1 MLFAVRFTPIRGF
14 YASNSCRVIGL
25 ALSSLLWLYSE
36 SYRGI
41 SCRACGFYPN
51 FTRMI
56 LEFHLLSVS
65 QASDALNFTA
75 VNAMYGKW
83 FAVPSQDEGI
93 DDTILAGEPDII
105 LYSCLVGACGI
116 NAFTIGVKPLAYF
129 QQYLLLVFGNCAV
142 ALGRNI
148 QAKVSTTSYVVHK
161 VADNAVGI
169 LQFKSLYVSELIAN
183 GVVHLPVARSQ

>member
-56 LEFHLLSVS
+56 LEFHLFSVC

-75 VNAMYGKW
+75 INAMYGKW

-105 LYSCLVGACGI
+105 LYSCLVGSCGI
-116 NAFTIGVKPLAYF
+116 NAFTIGV
-129 QQYLLLVFGNCAV
+129 
-142 ALGRNI
+142 
-148 QAKVSTTSYVVHK
+148 
-161 VADNAVGI
+161 
-169 LQFKSLYVSELIAN
+169 
-183 GVVHLPVARSQ
+183 